1 MNSEKRLGNLYGC
14 TGGNYAGNV
23 YAVNALAPAIMTA
36 QGGGRQPHI
45 VVKEKK
51 REARNA
57 RKQL

>member
-23 YAVNALAPAIMTA
+23 YAVNALAPSIMTA

-45 VVKEKK
+45 VVKEALD
-51 REARNA
+51 EIRNA
-57 RKQL
+57 RK